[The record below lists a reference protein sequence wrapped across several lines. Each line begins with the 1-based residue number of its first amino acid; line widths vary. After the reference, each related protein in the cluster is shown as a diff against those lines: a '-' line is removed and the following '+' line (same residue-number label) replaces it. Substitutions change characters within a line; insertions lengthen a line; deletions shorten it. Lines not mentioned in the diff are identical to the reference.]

1 LISGARLCENASTA
15 GNIVWRAIMT
25 TENKKMRILI
35 MDDDHS
41 LLEALRQMLELHE
54 HEVHTVDNA
63 KEAVTKVAETD
74 YDIVMADYRMP
85 GEDGIWFM
93 KHANL
98 KRTTK
103 VLLCTAYANREVI
116 KQMFE
121 LGACGYLIK
130 PFDEEEVL
138 RNLDFHGV

>member
-1 LISGARLCENASTA
+1 
-15 GNIVWRAIMT
+15 MT
-25 TENKKMRILI
+25 DEKKRMRILI

-41 LLEALRQMLELHE
+41 LLEALRQMLEEHK
-54 HEVHTVDNA
+54 HEVHTADNA
-63 KEAVTKVAETD
+63 KDAVAKVAETD

-93 KHANL
+93 KNASL
-98 KRTTK
+98 KRSTK

-121 LGACGYLIK
+121 LGASGYLIK

-138 RNLDFHGV
+138 RNLEFHGV

>member
-1 LISGARLCENASTA
+1 
-15 GNIVWRAIMT
+15 MT
-25 TENKKMRILI
+25 NEKSRMRILI
-35 MDDDHS
+35 MDDDRS
-41 LLEALRQMLELHE
+41 LLDALRHMLEQHH

-63 KEAVTKVAETD
+63 RDAVAKVAETD
-74 YDIVMADYRMP
+74 FDIVMADYRMP

-93 KHANL
+93 KNANL
-98 KRTTK
+98 KRSTK

-138 RNLDFHGV
+138 RNLEFHRA

>member
-1 LISGARLCENASTA
+1 MADKR
-15 GNIVWRAIMT
+15 
-25 TENKKMRILI
+25 KKMRILI

-41 LLEALRQMLELHE
+41 LLEALRHMLEQHA

-63 KEAVTKVAETD
+63 RDAVSKVGETD

-93 KHANL
+93 KNAPL

-103 VLLCTAYANREVI
+103 VILCTAYANREVI

-121 LGACGYLIK
+121 LGAAGYLIK

-138 RNLDFHGV
+138 RNLEFHGV

>member
-1 LISGARLCENASTA
+1 MADD
-15 GNIVWRAIMT
+15 
-25 TENKKMRILI
+25 KKTMRILI
-35 MDDDHS
+35 MDDDHG
-41 LLEALRQMLELHE
+41 LLDALRHMLEEHN

-63 KEAVTKVAETD
+63 KDAVTKVAETD

-93 KHANL
+93 KNANL
-98 KRTTK
+98 KRSTK

-121 LGACGYLIK
+121 LGASGYLIK

-138 RNLDFHGV
+138 RNLEFHGV

>member
-1 LISGARLCENASTA
+1 MADE
-15 GNIVWRAIMT
+15 
-25 TENKKMRILI
+25 KKQMRILI
-35 MDDDHS
+35 MDDDRS
-41 LLEALRQMLELHE
+41 LLDALRHMLEEHE

-63 KEAVTKVAETD
+63 KDAVTKVSETD
-74 YDIVMADYRMP
+74 FDIVMADYRMP

-93 KHANL
+93 KNANL
-98 KRTTK
+98 KRSTK

-138 RNLDFHGV
+138 RNLEFHGG